1 MFDRSEAPEQVDR
14 VRDRLP
20 DFAVLFVIGLVA
32 AAGSGVLIATV
43 TAADLWPAVAAG
55 LIVLG
60 VVCLL
65 SAGLTGGSYAVG
77 GVGKGA
83 ARYTFRFG
91 DGNEGLVQEWRDG
104 YRPPK
109 DTTAFLQVIA
119 GAGYM
124 AIGAVLLAT
133 MT

>member
-32 AAGSGVLIATV
+32 AAGIGALIATV

-83 ARYTFRFG
+83 ERYTFRFG
-91 DGNEGLVQEWRDG
+91 DGNDGLVQEWRDG
-104 YRPPK
+104 YRPHK

-119 GAGYM
+119 CGGYI
-124 AIGAVLLAT
+124 AIGALLLAT